1 MICSCGAQPGASPEY
16 VTAAR
21 AFAIQ
26 LHKANARLVYGG
38 GTRGLMGEIAR
49 EMVSLSGPTAVQGF
63 IPDALIAKHPE
74 AGAVSAGTSKQAER
88 QISAVDTQNNFGNLT
103 VVSDMHT
110 RKRLM
115 VEQVLQG
122 GPGSGF
128 VAMPGGYGTLEEVAE
143 MITWNQLGIHDK
155 GIVILNINGFWDGVL
170 AWFAKAVEQKFVG
183 QGNKDIAVECTDVK
197 EVLSTLKMYKLGEGR
212 LSLVWNQV

>member
-1 MICSCGAQPGASPEY
+1 MVDTAKIVQPVICVFCGAQPGASPEY

-21 AFAIQ
+21 ELASQ
-26 LHKANARLVYGG
+26 LHKANAKLIYGG

-63 IPDALIAKHPE
+63 IPEALIAKHPE
-74 AGAVSAGTSKQAER
+74 ANVSSAQNSKQAER
-88 QISAVDTQNNFGNLT
+88 QISEVDSQNNFGNIT
-103 VVSDMHT
+103 IVSGMHT
-110 RKRLM
+110 R
-115 VEQVLQG
+115 

-183 QGNKDIAVECTDVK
+183 QGNKGIAVECTDVR
-197 EVLSTLKMYKLGEGR
+197 EVLNTLKMYKLGEGR
-212 LSLVWNQV
+212 LNLVWNQI

>member
-1 MICSCGAQPGASPEY
+1 M
-16 VTAAR
+16 
-21 AFAIQ
+21 
-26 LHKANARLVYGG
+26 
-38 GTRGLMGEIAR
+38 MGEIAR

-63 IPDALIAKHPE
+63 IPEALIAKHPE
-74 AGAVSAGTSKQAER
+74 ASAILARNSKQAER
-88 QISAVDTQNNFGNLT
+88 QSSEVDGQNSFGNLT
-103 VVSDMHT
+103 IVSDMHT

-115 VEQVLQG
+115 VEQVLKG

-155 GIVILNINGFWDGVL
+155 GIVILNINGFWDGLL

-183 QGNKDIAVECTDVK
+183 RGNQDIAVECTDVR
-197 EVLSTLKMYKLGEGR
+197 EVLNTLKMYKLGEGR
-212 LSLVWNQV
+212 LNLVWNQI